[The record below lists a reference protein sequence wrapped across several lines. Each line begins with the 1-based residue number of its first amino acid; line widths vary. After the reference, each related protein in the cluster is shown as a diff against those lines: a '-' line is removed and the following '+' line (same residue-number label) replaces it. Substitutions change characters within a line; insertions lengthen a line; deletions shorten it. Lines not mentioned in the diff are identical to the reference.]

1 MIVSRMPNLDPRNPR
16 RHLLVSALSVVLFV
30 IAFPVSTLLVPG
42 GVMFGA
48 VMVIPLTLVAWNQ
61 GERSGIRAAVIGI
74 FYTELV
80 YSTVHFFVRHN
91 TATPFWA
98 MASFIPPLIFLF
110 IGIVVGRLS
119 NTLRE
124 LRSTMAALKDSHAHL
139 HAVLNAIPDLLFE
152 VDRKGKFYEVP
163 TPHTE
168 HLLAAPSVFIGRTI
182 VEMLPADAAA
192 ICMDALERASL
203 NGEDKGAAYT
213 LETESGLRWFELSI
227 SAVGDSRA
235 EDAHFIVLV
244 REITERKRAEIE
256 RRNLEEQFLQAQKME
271 AVGRLAGGIAHDF
284 NNILMVI
291 LGYCDLIR
299 EVPEDRKEVLKSIGI
314 VRDSAEKAAS
324 LTHQLLAFSRKQII
338 QPAVMDLNSL
348 LGKSEELL
356 RRVLG
361 EDVGLIV
368 RQSDR
373 PCMVKADPG
382 QLQQVIMNLAANAR
396 DAMPGGGKL
405 TIEAHTVEV
414 REGDI
419 PERSDIAP
427 GSYAMVS
434 FSDTGAGMDAQT
446 MARIFEPFFTTKEL
460 GKGTGLGLSIVYGI
474 IEQAEGYITVTSQ
487 VGAGST
493 FHVYL
498 PLTLDS
504 GETRDLSKGRPQRGS
519 ETILL
524 VEDEDAVRA
533 LILLNLTSRGYA
545 VLEARNGA
553 EAVKISQVHKGPIH
567 LLLTD
572 VVMPG
577 MGGGK
582 VAAHVR
588 ASRPD
593 TRILLMT
600 GYTSRFEELEQ
611 SLGEPLRILHK
622 PFDMQE
628 LHMSVQ
634 KALEGTPGGAGS
646 IRPGG

>member
-1 MIVSRMPNLDPRNPR
+1 MPNSDSCDSR
-16 RHLLVSALSVVLFV
+16 RHLLVPILSAVLFV
-30 IAFPVSTLLVPG
+30 IAFPLATYLVPG
-42 GVMFGA
+42 GVLFGA
-48 VMVIPLTLVAWNQ
+48 FMVIPLTLIAWNR
-61 GERSGIRAAVIGI
+61 GERTGVSAAVIGI

-80 YSTVHFFVRHN
+80 FSSVHFLVHRN
-91 TATPFWA
+91 PVTPFWA

-110 IGIVVGRLS
+110 VGIVVGRLS

-124 LRSTMAALKDSHAHL
+124 LRATMAALKDSHAHL

-152 VDRKGKFYEVP
+152 VDREGRFYEVP

-192 ICMDALERASL
+192 ISMNALERASL
-203 NGEDKGAAYT
+203 NGEDKGAMYT
-213 LETESGLRWFELSI
+213 MNSETGTRWFELSI
-227 SAVGDSRA
+227 SAIGDSRA
-235 EDAHFIVLV
+235 ENAHFIVLV
-244 REITERKRAEIE
+244 REITERKKAEIE
-256 RRNLEEQFLQAQKME
+256 RKNLEEQFTQAQKME

-299 EVPEDRKEVLKSIGI
+299 EVPEDRREVLKAIGI
-314 VRDSAEKAAS
+314 VRDSAEKASS

-338 QPAVMDLNSL
+338 QPAVIDLNSL
-348 LGKSEELL
+348 LKQSEELL
-356 RRVLG
+356 QRVLG

-373 PCMVKADPG
+373 PCRVKADTG
-382 QLQQVIMNLAANAR
+382 QLQQVVMNLAANAR

-405 TIEAHTVEV
+405 TIEAHTEEV
-414 REGDI
+414 RAGAIAERPDI
-419 PERSDIAP
+419 VP
-427 GSYAMVS
+427 GAYAVMS

-446 MARIFEPFFTTKEL
+446 IARIFEPFFTTKEL

-493 FHVYL
+493 FRVYL

-504 GETRDLSKGRPQRGS
+504 GETPDSSRGRPHRGT

-524 VEDEDAVRA
+524 VEDEDAVRD

-545 VLEARNGA
+545 VLEARDGA
-553 EAVKISQVHKGPIH
+553 EAVKICQDHKGPIH

-582 VAAHVR
+582 VAEHVR

-593 TRILLMT
+593 ARILLMT

-628 LHMSVQ
+628 LHLSVQ
-634 KALEGTPGGAGS
+634 KALEGKPG
-646 IRPGG
+646 

>member
-1 MIVSRMPNLDPRNPR
+1 MPNLDPRGPR
-16 RHLLVSALSVVLFV
+16 RYLLASVLSAVLFAL
-30 IAFPVSTLLVPG
+30 AFPLATYLVPG
-42 GVMFGA
+42 GVLFGA
-48 VMVIPLTLVAWNQ
+48 VMVIPLTLFAWNW
-61 GERSGIRAAVIGI
+61 GERTGVSTAVIGI
-74 FYTELV
+74 FYTEV
-80 YSTVHFFVRHN
+80 VFSTVHFLVLRN
-91 TATPFWA
+91 PITPLWA
-98 MASFIPPLIFLF
+98 MATFIPPLIFLF
-110 IGIVVGRLS
+110 VGTVVGRLS

-124 LRSTMAALKDSHAHL
+124 LRSTMVALKDSHAHL

-152 VDRKGKFYEVP
+152 VDRKGRFYEVP

-168 HLLAAPSVFIGRTI
+168 HLLAAPSVFIGRT
-182 VEMLPADAAA
+182 VVDMLPADAAA

-213 LETESGLRWFELSI
+213 LEGETGTRWFELSI
-227 SAVGDSRA
+227 SAIGDSRA

-256 RRNLEEQFLQAQKME
+256 RRNMEEQVIQAQKME

-299 EVPEDRKEVLKSIGI
+299 EVPEDRREVLKSIGI
-314 VRDSAEKAAS
+314 IRDSAEKAAS

-348 LGKSEELL
+348 LKKSEELL

-361 EDVGLIV
+361 EHVGLIV
-368 RQSDR
+368 QQSDR

-405 TIEAHTVEV
+405 TIEAHVVEV
-414 REGDI
+414 KEGDVQ
-419 PERSDIAP
+419 ERSDIAP
-427 GSYAMVS
+427 GAYAMVS
-434 FSDTGAGMDAQT
+434 FADTGAGMDAQT
-446 MARIFEPFFTTKEL
+446 AARIFEPFFTTKEL

-493 FHVYL
+493 FCVYL
-498 PLTLDS
+498 PLTQDS
-504 GETRDLSKGRPQRGS
+504 GETRNKSKDRPHRGT

-524 VEDEDAVRA
+524 VEDEDAVRN

-553 EAVKISQVHKGPIH
+553 EAVKICQVHAGPIH

-582 VAAHVR
+582 VAEHVR
-588 ASRPD
+588 ACRPD
-593 TRILLMT
+593 ARILLMT

-628 LHMSVQ
+628 LHLSVQ
-634 KALEGTPGGAGS
+634 KALEGTPG
-646 IRPGG
+646 

>member
-1 MIVSRMPNLDPRNPR
+1 MLDADPRDPR
-16 RHLLVSALSVVLFV
+16 RHLLVSLLSCVLF
-30 IAFPVSTLLVPG
+30 IIGFPLVTYLVPG
-42 GVMFGA
+42 GVLFGA
-48 VMVIPLTLVAWNQ
+48 FMVIPLTLLAWNL
-61 GERSGIRAAVIGI
+61 GESVGIRAAVIGI
-74 FYTELV
+74 FYSELV
-80 YSTVHFFVRHN
+80 YSTVHFLILHN
-91 TATPFWA
+91 SVSPYWVMAT
-98 MASFIPPLIFLF
+98 FIPPPIFVF
-110 IGIVVGRLS
+110 VAIVVGRLS
-119 NTLRE
+119 NALRE
-124 LRSTMAALKDSHAHL
+124 LRSTIAALKNSHAHQ

-152 VDRKGKFYEVP
+152 VDREGRFYEVP

-192 ICMDALERASL
+192 ICMEALERASL

-213 LETESGLRWFELSI
+213 LDNESGTRWFELSI
-227 SAVGDSRA
+227 SAIGDSHA
-235 EDAHFIVLV
+235 KDAHFIVLV
-244 REITERKRAEIE
+244 REITESKRAEIE
-256 RRNLEEQFLQAQKME
+256 RKNLEEQFIQAKKME

-291 LGYCDLIR
+291 LGYCDLIK
-299 EVPEDRKEVLKSIGI
+299 EVPEDRKEVVKSIGI

-338 QPAVMDLNSL
+338 QPVVMDLNSL
-348 LGKSEELL
+348 LRKSEELL

-368 RQSDR
+368 RQSNE

-382 QLQQVIMNLAANAR
+382 QLQQVVMNLAANAR

-405 TIEAHTVEV
+405 TIESATVEV
-414 REGDI
+414 RSGDF
-419 PERSDIAP
+419 PERSDIVP
-427 GSYAMVS
+427 GDYAMVS

-446 MARIFEPFFTTKEL
+446 VARIFEPFFTTKEV

-474 IEQAEGYITVTSQ
+474 IQQAEGYITVASQ
-487 VGAGST
+487 VGTGST
-493 FHVYL
+493 FRVYL
-498 PLTLDS
+498 PLTLDP
-504 GETRDLSKGRPQRGS
+504 GEQRDSSTDRPHRGN

-524 VEDEDAVRA
+524 VEDEDAVRD
-533 LILLNLTSRGYA
+533 LILLNLKSRGYA

-553 EAVKISQVHKGPIH
+553 EAVTICDIHKGPIH

-582 VAAHVR
+582 VAEHVR
-588 ASRPD
+588 AARPD
-593 TRILLMT
+593 ARILLMT
-600 GYTSRFEELEQ
+600 GYTSRFEDLEQ
-611 SLGEPLRILHK
+611 SLGEPPLILHK

-628 LHMSVQ
+628 LHVSIQM
-634 KALEGTPGGAGS
+634 ALEKRPRGTA
-646 IRPGG
+646 R